1 MFCTAFFEPGILH
14 LVDHQCQ
21 KNGHRETD
29 GEIIQRKP
37 DRIPQNLPEV
47 HRTEKR
53 NEMLEQ
59 RVCPFTAQKTLVGDK
74 ILESDLHTVHR
85 YIGKNQE
92 IQKCRQNKKIQHLI
106 ALHQNP
112 VYIFTGGR
120 PPPGHPQLNFP
131 ACLYFSL
138 HELGRSSFACA
149 AQPLCRRGRSRFSY
163 IRFIYKLRGS
173 LRAVAR
179 PERRSA
185 RRSVVFPPRFLALSS
200 AYHPSRAG

>member
-1 MFCTAFFEPGILH
+1 
-14 LVDHQCQ
+14 
-21 KNGHRETD
+21 
-29 GEIIQRKP
+29 
-37 DRIPQNLPEV
+37 
-47 HRTEKR
+47 
-53 NEMLEQ
+53 MLEQ
-59 RVCPFTAQKTLVGDK
+59 RVCPFTARKTLVGDK
-74 ILESDLHTVHR
+74 ILESDLHAVHR
-85 YIGKNQE
+85 HIGEDQE

-163 IRFIYKLRGS
+163 IREPLNKSPSFSAERENRRLPLGS
-173 LRAVAR
+173 
-179 PERRSA
+179 SD
-185 RRSVVFPPRFLALSS
+185 SV
-200 AYHPSRAG
+200 GK